1 MADQNLDTRRMARD
15 QESRI
20 TAATAIGLNTVKP
33 MIQFQVP
40 LLRLWADSI
49 ESLAQNYEKGLET
62 ASSAVEQRWQQQH
75 AA

>member
-33 MIQFQVP
+33 MIQFQVS
-40 LLRLWADSI
+40 LLKLWADSI
-49 ESLAQNYEKGLET
+49 ESLAQNYEKGLER
-62 ASSAVEQRWQQQH
+62 ANSAVEQRWQQQH

>member
-20 TAATAIGLNTVKP
+20 TAATAIGLNTVTP
-33 MIQFQVP
+33 MIQFQVS
-40 LLRLWADSI
+40 LLRLWADNI
-49 ESLAQNYEKGLET
+49 ESIAQNYEKGLET
-62 ASSAVEQRWQQQH
+62 ASSAVEQQWERQH